1 MMKYIRH
8 MLVFSRIVELGSISA
23 AASDLGIS
31 KSVLSQQLKTLE
43 QELGVLLLKR
53 TTRQQVLT
61 PVGRDFYQQCQQI
74 NVLANQAWDN
84 ARYAQQEPS
93 GTLSI
98 SAPHALIEAVIS
110 PAIGSLVS
118 RFNKI
123 IPSIYASDQRVDLI
137 DDNIDIAIRVGELPS
152 SDYKQQLLGS
162 FREVLCASPQ
172 YIQRENLSV
181 GQLKSNPEKLL
192 ACDYVAN
199 RWQGKSVSHTLTD
212 NSSGKTIELVFK
224 PNRFNDSLNAVIAM
238 VKSGAGIA
246 LVPDFIFSP
255 SKHKGELLDIFP
267 DFLLPAVP
275 VYAVH
280 AFGGQTPLNVKLAVD
295 AVKKQMKQAVN
306 FP

>member
-1 MMKYIRH
+1 MKYIRH

-23 AASDLGIS
+23 AANDLGIS

-61 PVGRDFYQQCQQI
+61 PVGQDFYQQCQQI

-123 IPSIYASDQRVDLI
+123 IPSIYASDQRVDLM
-137 DDNIDIAIRVGELPS
+137 DDNIDIAVRVGELPS

-162 FREVLCASPQ
+162 FREVLCASPE

-181 GQLKSNPEKLL
+181 GQLKNNPEKLL

-212 NSSGKTIELVFK
+212 NNSGNTIELAFK

-255 SKHKGELLDIFP
+255 CKQKGELIDIFP

-295 AVKKQMKQAVN
+295 TIKKQMKQAVN

>member
-1 MMKYIRH
+1 MRH

-23 AASDLGIS
+23 AANDLGIS
-31 KSVLSQQLKTLE
+31 KSVISQQLKTLE

-74 NVLANQAWDN
+74 NTLAHQAWDN
-84 ARYAQQEPS
+84 ARYTQQAPS
-93 GTLSI
+93 GALSI

-110 PAIGSLVS
+110 PAIGTLVS
-118 RFNKI
+118 RFNRI

-152 SDYKQQLLGS
+152 SDYRQQLLGS
-162 FREVLCASPQ
+162 FREVLCASPH
-172 YIQRENLSV
+172 YIHQQNLTPV
-181 GQLKSNPEKLL
+181 RLKNNPEKLL
-192 ACDYVAN
+192 ACDYAAN
-199 RWQGKSVSHTLTD
+199 RWQGKSVSHTLTE
-212 NSSGKTIELVFK
+212 NSSGKTIELAFK

-255 SKHKGELLDIFP
+255 AKGKGELLDLFP
-267 DFLLPAVP
+267 GFQLPAVP

-280 AFGGQTPLNVKLAVD
+280 AFGGQTPLNVKLAID
-295 AVKKQMKQAVN
+295 TIKKQMKQTLNV
-306 FP
+306 P